1 MKRKK
6 GDIMSHMVD
15 TMAYAGETPWH
26 GLGTKVKENLTPLE
40 MLKEAGLDWTVERK
54 PAYHEDAGKYVMS
67 DDWNLLVRSDNQK
80 VLGPCG
86 KNYLPIQ
93 NKQAFTFFDK
103 FVKAGDM
110 TMGTAGSLDE
120 GRQVWGLANI
130 RQGFKLPGGD
140 DVEGH
145 LLISHPHQW
154 GKALTIMFTPIR
166 VVCNNTLTMALGE
179 KGNRFTMPHVQEFS
193 ADIQLKAQEALG
205 LAKGQFNEFK
215 ETASFLAKKRYKEKD
230 LNNYI
235 IQQFHPTMRLGD
247 NVLLDRDTWNRT
259 SQYIF
264 DLVHKQPGANM
275 SEGSWWSA
283 LNAVTYYMDHKAGR
297 ERDTSLRSAWFGS
310 RAAKKRTAL
319 ALAVEYAKAA

>member
-1 MKRKK
+1 
-6 GDIMSHMVD
+6 MSHEID

-26 GLGTKVKENLTPLE
+26 GLGEKVDNNLTPMQ
-40 MLKEAGLDWTVERK
+40 MLKKAGLDWTVERK
-54 PAYHEDAGKYVMS
+54 PVYHKEKDKYVMTK
-67 DDWNLLVRSDNQK
+67 DWNVLVRSDNQK

-86 KNYLPIQ
+86 KKYLPIQ
-93 NKQAFTFFDK
+93 NQQVFTFFDK

-130 RQGFKLPGGD
+130 KQGFKLPGGD

-154 GKALTIMFTPIR
+154 GKALTVMFTPIR
-166 VVCNNTLTMALGE
+166 VVCNNTLTMALAE
-179 KGNRFTMPHVQEFS
+179 KGNRFTMPHIQEFGS
-193 ADIQLKAQEALG
+193 DMQLKAQEALG
-205 LAKGQFNEFK
+205 LAKGKFTEFK
-215 ETASFLAKKRYKEKD
+215 EMASFLAKKRYKEQD
-230 LNNYI
+230 LNNFI
-235 IQQFHPTMRLGD
+235 TRQFHPTLLLG
-247 NVLLDRDTWNRT
+247 NKVDRDQWNRT
-259 SQYIF
+259 SQYVF

-283 LNAVTYYMDHKAGR
+283 LNAVTYYYDHKAGR

-310 RAAKKRTAL
+310 RAAKKRQAL
-319 ALAVEYAKAA
+319 TLAVEYAKAA